1 MQVKCQNTLIDT
13 KRVHCIINKQDTII
27 QMKLSDAKIILRGVL
42 NGEISDSL
50 VNVLSNRDSINN
62 NIISLQTN
70 VIRDLI
76 SKSAYKDIEIDNLNV
91 IIKGDNKQVDI
102 LYSLI
107 KKQQKEI
114 KKQRILKKLA
124 LIGDVVLPIGVAI
137 LFLTIK

>member
-1 MQVKCQNTLIDT
+1 
-13 KRVHCIINKQDTII
+13 
-27 QMKLSDAKIILRGVL
+27 MKLSDAKIILRGVL